1 MAGKIVLVTG
11 GARSGKSTFAE
22 RYAARG
28 GRPVAYIATAQIYD
42 DEMKERV
49 SIHQSRRP
57 ANWPTFEAPYNAD
70 EAMAKA
76 VQSAKTVLFDC
87 LTLYTSNLLL
97 APDAPTDR
105 EERRQSVLNG
115 IEKLLARAKQGNCD
129 VIFVTN
135 EVGLGIVPD
144 NALAR
149 EYRDVAGLVNQ
160 KVAANADEVYL
171 VVSGL
176 AVELKKI
183 VVSLEEGELNG

>member
-176 AVELKKI
+176 VVELKKI
-183 VVSLEEGELNG
+183 AVSLEEGELNG